1 MYVVTEYGMV
11 NLKGKSV
18 PERAQALIGIAHPE
32 FREQLE
38 REAREK
44 NLIPRAWA

>member
-18 PERAQALIGIAHPE
+18 PERAQALIGIAHPD
-32 FREQLE
+32 FRESLT

-44 NLIPRAWA
+44 KLLPRTLG